1 MKHRGHLIV
10 FFSIHPGTVLRLQGQ
25 GCTQL
30 GLTSSHAP
38 LTWPSPHRPSTAP
51 PLVWKRSSMN
61 FPKRE
66 ELLFRTV
73 QASEGF
79 ISGILEALP
88 EFISDNTVH
97 YLPVLQVAWIF
108 PILTVFQQDQLQNIS
123 ENVRVISI
131 SRNHF
136 QKSSTPY
143 WWSSLGMSSLGYL
156 FSKWTF
162 WRCDAQRAGIRCP
175 GIAKRFQDGVRVEH
189 LKNHIGSRWSLAL
202 PPLVIVVTTGSGYPL
217 VN

>member
-1 MKHRGHLIV
+1 
-10 FFSIHPGTVLRLQGQ
+10 
-25 GCTQL
+25 
-30 GLTSSHAP
+30 
-38 LTWPSPHRPSTAP
+38 
-51 PLVWKRSSMN
+51 MN

-143 WWSSLGMSSLGYL
+143 W
-156 FSKWTF
+156 
-162 WRCDAQRAGIRCP
+162 
-175 GIAKRFQDGVRVEH
+175 
-189 LKNHIGSRWSLAL
+189 
-202 PPLVIVVTTGSGYPL
+202 
-217 VN
+217 